1 MDEQILS
8 HTMTD
13 EALLQRITLN
23 PAVLAG
29 KPVIAGTRLSVEFIV
44 NMLAHGAS
52 EQEILAEYPR
62 LTPNDIQAS
71 LLFAA
76 RSLQQASFM
85 PLGVG
90 TP

>member
-1 MDEQILS
+1 
-8 HTMTD
+8 MTD
-13 EALLQRITLN
+13 EALLARITLN
-23 PAVLAG
+23 PAVLGG
-29 KPVIAGTRLSVEFIV
+29 KPAIAATRLSVEFIV
-44 NMLAHGAS
+44 NLLAHGAT

-62 LTPNDIQAS
+62 LTRDDIQAC

-85 PLGVG
+85 PLAVG

>member
-1 MDEQILS
+1 MS
-8 HTMTD
+8 D
-13 EALLQRITLN
+13 EALLQRVTLN

-29 KPVIAGTRLSVEFIV
+29 KPTVAGTRLSVEFIV
-44 NMLAHGAS
+44 NLLAHGAT

-62 LTPNDIQAS
+62 LAPDDIQAC

-85 PLGVG
+85 PLTTG